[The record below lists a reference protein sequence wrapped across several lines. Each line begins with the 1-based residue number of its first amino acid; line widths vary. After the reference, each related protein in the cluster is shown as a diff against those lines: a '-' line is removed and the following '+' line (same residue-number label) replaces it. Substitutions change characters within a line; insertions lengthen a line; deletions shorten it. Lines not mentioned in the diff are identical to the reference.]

1 MSPHALRNIRLLS
14 VFNLCCDF
22 RIYAPIAVVYFA
34 HVTGSYALAVLLF
47 AIAKIS
53 STLLE
58 VPTGIVS
65 DRVGR
70 KLTILAGQAASIVSI
85 GCYAFAADFR
95 VLAIGAAFE
104 GLAFSCF
111 SGNNEALL
119 YDTLKD
125 EGLHDLYAEYQGRVS
140 SMFQVALAVSAA
152 VAAFVLLWFGMRT
165 LFVLSLAPQLVGFAV
180 ALFFHEPAQHDRRF
194 ETNVFSHLSEALA
207 AFARDAKLRDLSVA
221 SILGFAIGEANH
233 MFYPAFFALLWPSWA
248 LGVAGFLT
256 HGFATLGFR
265 AAGRLVRSFGEWR
278 VLLWSSV
285 ASKFFVLS
293 AIAIPNVT
301 SPAVSS
307 LSSLLFGPSV
317 IAQASLMQKGFTDA
331 QRATMGSLISL
342 GGNLLFALAVYALGA
357 LADRVGPRYALLSA
371 EILAISVTLLYW
383 RLYRSVAAEVGSKMH
398 EDQAAQG

>member
-14 VFNLCCDF
+14 IFNLCCDF

-47 AIAKIS
+47 SIAKIS

-58 VPTGIVS
+58 VPTGVVS

-70 KLTILAGQAASIVSI
+70 KLTILAGQAASIASI
-85 GCYAFAADFR
+85 GCYAFGADFR

-104 GLAFSCF
+104 GLAFPCF

-125 EGLHDLYAEYQGRVS
+125 EGLHSQYAEYQGHVS
-140 SMFQVALAVSAA
+140 SMFHVALAVSAA
-152 VAAFVLLWFGMRT
+152 IAAVVLLWFGMRV
-165 LFVLSLAPQLVGFAV
+165 LFILSLVPQLIGFAV
-180 ALFFHEPAQHDRRF
+180 ALFFHEPVQHDRRF

-207 AFARDAKLRDLSVA
+207 TFARDAKLRDLSVA

-233 MFYPAFFALLWPSWA
+233 MFYPAFYALLWPSWA
-248 LGVAGFLT
+248 LGIAGMLT

-265 AAGRLVRSFGEWR
+265 AAGRLVHRFGEWR

-285 ASKFFVLS
+285 ASKLFVLG

-307 LSSLLFGPSV
+307 LASLLFGPNV

-342 GGNLLFALAVYALGA
+342 GGNLLFALAVYSLGA
-357 LADRVGPRYALLSA
+357 LADRIGPRYALLSA

-383 RLYRSVAAEVGSKMH
+383 RLYRSVAAEVGSELH
-398 EDQAAQG
+398 EDQAAQR